1 MALQFPKGKFI
12 SMVKVGE
19 KGQIVIP
26 KGARD
31 LFQIQPG
38 DNLLLLADETHGIAL
53 VPSEALDTPAS
64 LFALGKEVNQDDDPS
79 GSESL

>member
-1 MALQFPKGKFI
+1 MPLQVPEGRFMGL
-12 SMVKVGE
+12 VKVGE

-38 DNLLLLADETHGIAL
+38 DNLLLLADVKQGIAL
-53 VPSEALDTPAS
+53 VQADAYFD
-64 LFALGKEVNQDDDPS
+64 FANQLTQLEKEQDNGND
-79 GSESL
+79 ES

>member
-1 MALQFPKGKFI
+1 MPLQVPEGRFMGL
-12 SMVKVGE
+12 VKVGE

-38 DNLLLLADETHGIAL
+38 DNLLLLADVKQGIAL
-53 VPSEALDTPAS
+53 VQADAYFD
-64 LFALGKEVNQDDDPS
+64 FANQLTQLEKEQDN
-79 GSESL
+79 GNAES